1 MKRNRK
7 ELLVSCGI
15 ALLLMLVVPGAFRV
29 WMAFNPPPSK
39 PSDGMPSA
47 LDSAFLEVGRA
58 MLLLR
63 KPLETWTVRDRES
76 EPALFAWLG
85 THAKT
90 ILPWEWSASARAK
103 DVSGYVRLWRELL
116 DEQRKILDRSLR
128 EIRRRMRDERSAIEV
143 ETTLYVHATN
153 ETTRLSLLFA
163 TNSYPSSV
171 ETIRLSKGRFWG
183 WNREKEIHELPNVAA
198 ARTLSES
205 IASNGMA
212 HVGRIR
218 DLEKSVAGKTAE
230 EYVHVK
236 LLEEVEASLRQA
248 AEDGSGGSITDEDRL
263 RLLLRL
269 IRFSTTP

>member
-143 ETTLYVHATN
+143 ETTLY
-153 ETTRLSLLFA
+153 LL
-163 TNSYPSSV
+163 
-171 ETIRLSKGRFWG
+171 
-183 WNREKEIHELPNVAA
+183 
-198 ARTLSES
+198 
-205 IASNGMA
+205 
-212 HVGRIR
+212 
-218 DLEKSVAGKTAE
+218 
-230 EYVHVK
+230 
-236 LLEEVEASLRQA
+236 Q
-248 AEDGSGGSITDEDRL
+248 
-263 RLLLRL
+263 
-269 IRFSTTP
+269 